1 VSETSCRAGKF
12 ASRTLNVNNYSYAML
27 SIRKK
32 KENTETGL
40 ALPSGERSG
49 AAIYSVILDATIVF
63 NSSIDQTYF
72 SYFYFQ
78 I

>member
-1 VSETSCRAGKF
+1 
-12 ASRTLNVNNYSYAML
+12 ML